1 MKKLIII
8 SFFYLVNTLAHAEI
22 QIQIDPPEISQGE
35 SFRLLLT
42 QPSLQSANGI
52 PDLTPLRKDFIILGT
67 ERSVNYSVI
76 NGQTQAS
83 STWIINLKARKIGP
97 VTIPAIKM
105 GGEQSSPLTINISP
119 QDTSVQ
125 NSNDDQQQDIFL
137 TTEVNE
143 KKPYL
148 NQQITYKVR
157 LYNSKQLLDASY
169 QGPKVDNA
177 LLIPLGNEKRYQT
190 QKNNVT
196 YLVEEQSYAIFP
208 QKSGPL
214 TITSPA
220 FTALIYGFDPQRI
233 KASSKDITLDVQP
246 IPPQFSGQSWL
257 PAKQIQLSDS
267 YENSGQTI
275 DQGSTLVRTITLE
288 GVGIPAQLLP
298 NLHFADSDAF
308 KVYPEKGKEKNQV
321 NQGEIVSRSEIKVT
335 YLFNKSGKITIP
347 ELKLPWFNTVT
358 GKEEIAV
365 LAPRSIE
372 VVPSKTTISKT
383 SSPNQDKALAPQS
396 IAEAVAAPS
405 GSATTNN
412 WGWIIAALFALA
424 WLLTLSLWAWQ
435 RRSHAPGKK
444 AYKRALQNL
453 HDACHQNNPHR
464 CRDALLKW
472 ANLHWPDAVILNLTD
487 LIRLSTDMQFKK
499 QVHVLSQAL
508 YQENEKGAWHGDELW
523 RSVTNLKGTYA
534 APKNK
539 ENKASSLPPM
549 NPA

>member
-8 SFFYLVNTLAHAEI
+8 SFFYLINTLAHAEL
-22 QIQIDPPEISQGE
+22 QIQVDPAEISQNE
-35 SFRLLLT
+35 PFRILLT

-83 STWIINLKARKIGP
+83 STWVITLKARKIGP
-97 VTIPAIKM
+97 ITIPAIKM
-105 GGEQSSPLTINISP
+105 GADQSSPLTINVSA
-119 QDTSVQ
+119 QDTSIQ
-125 NSNDDQQQDIFL
+125 STNDAQQLQDIFL

-177 LLIPLGNEKRYQT
+177 LLIPLGNDKRYQT

-220 FTALIYGFDPQRI
+220 FTALVYGFDPQRI
-233 KASSKDITLDVQP
+233 KATSKDITLKVQP
-246 IPPQFSGQSWL
+246 IPAQFSGQTWI
-257 PAKQIQLSDS
+257 PAKQIKLSDT
-267 YENSGQTI
+267 YENLGQTI
-275 DQGSTLVRTITLE
+275 EQGSTLVRTITLE
-288 GVGIPAQLLP
+288 GIGIPAQLLP
-298 NLHFADSDAF
+298 SLHFADSDAF
-308 KVYPEKGKEKNQV
+308 NVYPEKGKERNQV

-335 YLFNKSGKITIP
+335 YLFNKSGKVTIP
-347 ELKLPWFNTVT
+347 ELKLPWFNTTT

-365 LAPRSIE
+365 LGPRTIE
-372 VVPSKTTISKT
+372 VTPSKAAAANT
-383 SSPNQDKALAPQS
+383 SPPIQGAALASQTNSGTTETTP
-396 IAEAVAAPS
+396 AAT
-405 GSATTNN
+405 ATNN
-412 WGWIIAALFALA
+412 WAWLIAALFALA
-424 WLLTLSLWAWQ
+424 WLLTLGLWAWQ
-435 RRSHAPGKK
+435 KRSRAPGKG
-444 AYKRALQNL
+444 AYKRALQTL
-453 HDACHQNNPHR
+453 HGACQQNNPQR

-472 ANLHWPDAVILNLTD
+472 ANLHWPDAPILNLAD
-487 LIRLSTDMQFKK
+487 LMRLSTDMQFKK
-499 QVHVLSQAL
+499 QVQILSQAL
-508 YQENEKGAWHGDELW
+508 YQESEKTSWHGEELW
-523 RSVTNLKGTYA
+523 RSVSNLKQTYTSPKTK
-534 APKNK
+534 AP
-539 ENKASSLPPM
+539 SLPPM
-549 NPA
+549 NPT

>member
-8 SFFYLVNTLAHAEI
+8 SFFYLVNTLAHAEV
-22 QIQIDPPEISQGE
+22 QIQVDPSEISQDE
-35 SFRLLLT
+35 PFRILLT

-52 PDLTPLRKDFIILGT
+52 PDLTPLRKDFTILGT

-83 STWIINLKARKIGP
+83 STWIITLKARKIGP
-97 VTIPAIKM
+97 ITIPAIRM
-105 GGEQSSPLTINISP
+105 GADHSSPLTINVSA
-119 QDTSVQ
+119 QDTSIQ
-125 NSNDDQQQDIFL
+125 STSDNQQLQDIFL

-220 FTALIYGFDPQRI
+220 FIALVYGFDPQRI
-233 KASSKDITLDVQP
+233 KASAKDITLDVQP
-246 IPPQFSGQSWL
+246 IPSQFSGQTWI
-257 PAKQIQLSDS
+257 PAKQIQLSET
-267 YENSGQTI
+267 YENRGQTI
-275 DQGSTLVRTITLE
+275 DQGSTLVRTITLD

-308 KVYPEKGKEKNQV
+308 NVYPEKGKEKNQV

-335 YLFNKSGKITIP
+335 YLFNKSGKVIIP

-358 GKEEIAV
+358 GKEEFAV
-365 LAPRSIE
+365 LAPRTIE
-372 VVPSKTTISKT
+372 IAPSQTAATNASNPIQGT
-383 SSPNQDKALAPQS
+383 ALAPQINRGTTETS
-396 IAEAVAAPS
+396 SSP
-405 GSATTNN
+405 ATTNN
-412 WGWIIAALFALA
+412 WAWIIAALFALA
-424 WLLTLSLWAWQ
+424 WLLTLGLWAWQ
-435 RRSHAPGKK
+435 KRSRAPGKRT
-444 AYKRALQNL
+444 YKRALQAL
-453 HDACHQNNPHR
+453 HDACRQDNPLR

-472 ANLHWPDAVILNLTD
+472 ANVHWPDASILNLTD
-487 LIRLSTDMQFKK
+487 LMRLSTDMQFKK
-499 QVHVLSQAL
+499 QVQVLSQAL
-508 YQENEKGAWHGDELW
+508 YQEKENASWHGDELW
-523 RSVTNLKGTYA
+523 RSVTNLKETYT

-539 ENKASSLPPM
+539 TSSLPPM

>member
-8 SFFYLVNTLAHAEI
+8 SFFYLINTLAHAEI
-22 QIQIDPPEISQGE
+22 QIQVDPAEISQGE
-35 SFRLLLT
+35 PFRLLLT

-52 PDLTPLRKDFIILGT
+52 PDLTPLRKDFMILGT

-83 STWIINLKARKIGP
+83 STWVITLKARKVGP
-97 VTIPAIKM
+97 VTIPAIRM
-105 GGEQSSPLTINISP
+105 GTDHSSPLTINVSAV
-119 QDTSVQ
+119 DTSIQ
-125 NSNDDQQQDIFL
+125 STSNDQQQQDIFL

-169 QGPKVDNA
+169 QGPKVENA
-177 LLIPLGNEKRYQT
+177 LLIPLGNDKRYQT

-220 FTALIYGFDPQRI
+220 FTALIYGFDPQHI
-233 KASSKDITLDVQP
+233 KTSTKDITLDVQP
-246 IPPQFSGQSWL
+246 IPAQFSGQTWV
-257 PAKQIQLSDS
+257 PAKQIKLNDA
-267 YENSGQTI
+267 YENPRQTI
-275 DQGSTLVRTITLE
+275 DQGSTLVRTMTLE
-288 GVGIPAQLLP
+288 GIGIPAQLLP

-308 KVYPEKGKEKNQV
+308 NVYPEKGKERNQV

-335 YLFNKSGKITIP
+335 YLFNKIGKVTIP

-365 LAPRSIE
+365 LAPRTLE
-372 VVPSKTTISKT
+372 VIPSKTGLSNAL
-383 SSPNQDKALAPQS
+383 SANQGKALTPQTNHETEETRS
-396 IAEAVAAPS
+396 LPTA
-405 GSATTNN
+405 TNN
-412 WGWIIAALFALA
+412 WAWIVAALFALA
-424 WLLTLSLWAWQ
+424 WLLTLGLWAWQ
-435 RRSHAPGKK
+435 KRSRAPGKGT
-444 AYKRALQNL
+444 YKRTLQAL
-453 HDACHQNNPHR
+453 HDACHQNNPQR
-464 CRDALLKW
+464 CRDSLLKW
-472 ANLHWPDAVILNLTD
+472 ANLHWPDASILNLAD
-487 LIRLSTDMQFKK
+487 LTRLSTDMQFKK
-499 QVHVLSQAL
+499 QVHILSQVL
-508 YQENEKGAWHGDELW
+508 YQESEKASWHGDELW
-523 RSVTNLKGTYA
+523 RSVSNLKQTYA
-534 APKNK
+534 TPKNK
-539 ENKASSLPPM
+539 TTSLPPI

>member
-8 SFFYLVNTLAHAEI
+8 SFFYLINTLAHAEV
-22 QIQIDPPEISQGE
+22 QIQVDPAEISQNE
-35 SFRLLLT
+35 PFRILLT

-83 STWIINLKARKIGP
+83 STWVITLKARKIGP

-105 GGEQSSPLTINISP
+105 GSDQSSPLTINVSA
-119 QDTSVQ
+119 QDTSIQ
-125 NSNDDQQQDIFL
+125 STNDTQQLQDIFL

-177 LLIPLGNEKRYQT
+177 LLIPLGNDKRYQT

-220 FTALIYGFDPQRI
+220 FTALVYGFDPQRI
-233 KASSKDITLDVQP
+233 KATSKDITLKVQP
-246 IPPQFSGQSWL
+246 IPAQFSGQTWI
-257 PAKQIQLSDS
+257 PAKQIKLSDT
-267 YENSGQTI
+267 YENLGQTI
-275 DQGSTLVRTITLE
+275 EQGSTLVRTITLE
-288 GVGIPAQLLP
+288 GIGIPAQLLP
-298 NLHFADSDAF
+298 SLHFADSDAF
-308 KVYPEKGKEKNQV
+308 NVYPEKGKERNQV

-335 YLFNKSGKITIP
+335 YLFNKSGKVTIP
-347 ELKLPWFNTVT
+347 ELKLPWFNTTT

-365 LAPRSIE
+365 LGPRTIE
-372 VVPSKTTISKT
+372 VTPSKTTAANT
-383 SSPNQDKALAPQS
+383 STPIQGAALASQTN
-396 IAEAVAAPS
+396 S
-405 GSATTNN
+405 GTTETTSTATATNN
-412 WGWIIAALFALA
+412 WAWLIAALFALA
-424 WLLTLSLWAWQ
+424 WLLTLGLWAWQ
-435 RRSHAPGKK
+435 KRSRAPGKGT
-444 AYKRALQNL
+444 YKRALQAL
-453 HDACHQNNPHR
+453 HDACQQNNPQC

-472 ANLHWPDAVILNLTD
+472 ANLHWPDAPILNLAD
-487 LIRLSTDMQFKK
+487 LMRLSTDMQFKK
-499 QVHVLSQAL
+499 QVQILSQAL
-508 YQENEKGAWHGDELW
+508 YQASETASWHGDELW
-523 RSVTNLKGTYA
+523 RSVSNLKQTYTSPKTK
-534 APKNK
+534 AP
-539 ENKASSLPPM
+539 SLPPM
-549 NPA
+549 NPT